1 MIELQ
6 RAKMAAHKLLRAYEE
21 GKRDF
26 RGANLSEAN
35 LREADLQEADLR
47 GANLRGANLCEAN
60 LQEANLQ
67 EANLRGSDLRGV
79 KLREAY
85 LRGASLR
92 EANLQEASLREVN
105 LQEANLREADLH
117 EASLHE
123 TNLCGSDLRGARLG
137 WVSCFTTK
145 VMGAKTDFGIAL
157 VGGQSGIAPSSGR
170 TTKYIIHE
178 DGTIGCWTGCF
189 QGTDD
194 DLEAACRENH
204 SGFYLSWYLAQIDI
218 MRQDRDYAINE
229 EGA

>member
-6 RAKMAAHKLLRAYEE
+6 RAKMAAYRFLRAYAE
-21 GKRDF
+21 GERDF
-26 RGANLSEAN
+26 RRANLSGAS
-35 LREADLQEADLR
+35 LGEADLR
-47 GANLRGANLCEAN
+47 EASLQEAGLRDAWLQGANLRG
-60 LQEANLQ
+60 ANLQ
-67 EANLRGSDLRGV
+67 EANLRGSILRGSNLQ
-79 KLREAY
+79 KANLC
-85 LRGASLR
+85 GAS
-92 EANLQEASLREVN
+92 
-105 LQEANLREADLH
+105 LQEANLCGSNLRETDLH

-123 TNLCGSDLRGARLG
+123 TNLCGSDLRGAHLG

>member
-1 MIELQ
+1 
-6 RAKMAAHKLLRAYEE
+6 MAAYKLLRAYEE

-26 RGANLSEAN
+26 RGVTLS
-35 LREADLQEADLR
+35 
-47 GANLRGANLCEAN
+47 GVNLRGANLCGANLREAY

-67 EANLRGSDLRGV
+67 EANLREANLRGSILRGSSLQKASLCGSNLQKANLCGSDLR
-79 KLREAY
+79 EASFQET
-85 LRGASLR
+85 SLR
-92 EANLQEASLREVN
+92 
-105 LQEANLREADLH
+105 
-117 EASLHE
+117 E
-123 TNLCGSDLRGARLG
+123 TNLCGSDLREAYIG
-137 WVSCFTTK
+137 WVSCFTPK

-157 VGGQSGIAPSSGR
+157 VGGQSGMAPSSGR

-204 SGFYLSWYLAQIDI
+204 SGFNLSWYLAQIDI
-218 MRQDRDYAINE
+218 MRRDRDYAINE

>member
-1 MIELQ
+1 MEKTMIELQ

-35 LREADLQEADLR
+35 LREADLQEA
-47 GANLRGANLCEAN
+47 N

-67 EANLRGSDLRGV
+67 EAILRGSNLQ
-79 KLREAY
+79 KAHLC
-85 LRGASLR
+85 GASL
-92 EANLQEASLREVN
+92 QVVIHCG
-105 LQEANLREADLH
+105 ANLRETDLH

-123 TNLCGSDLRGARLG
+123 TNLCGSDLRGAHLG

-229 EGA
+229 EGANV

>member
-6 RAKMAAHKLLRAYEE
+6 GAKMAASKLLQVYAE
-21 GKRDF
+21 GERDF
-26 RGANLSEAN
+26 RRANLSGASLGEAD
-35 LREADLQEADLR
+35 LREAWLEEAGLRDAWLR
-47 GANLRGANLCEAN
+47 GANLRGANL
-60 LQEANLQ
+60 Q
-67 EANLRGSDLRGV
+67 EANLRGSILRGSNLQ
-79 KLREAY
+79 KANLC
-85 LRGASLR
+85 GAS
-92 EANLQEASLREVN
+92 
-105 LQEANLREADLH
+105 LQEANLCGSNLRETDLH

-145 VMGAKTDFGIAL
+145 VMGAKTDFGIAF